1 MGRDNRREDD
11 SIQSFK
17 FLWAAYERKYW
28 FWEVVE
34 MGRKLI
40 LAGVMVVVV
49 EGSTL
54 QIAIGLLVC
63 FLSFGGYTAWQ
74 PYEEQSDDNLQM
86 FCQLQL
92 FSTLLCGLLLKVNR
106 RVTSSAALASAE
118 ANDDETEA
126 IGIFLIVS
134 SVSVA
139 VACVVMGIMD
149 AVKEFCP
156 RRRGVEA
163 GAKVTPNVLMGAL
176 TQYVEKEGGIE
187 DEVEMLR
194 RQLAAKDAEIERLK
208 MNA

>member
-1 MGRDNRREDD
+1 MWG
-11 SIQSFK
+11 
-17 FLWAAYERKYW
+17 AYERKYW

-34 MGRKLI
+34 MGRKLM

-139 VACVVMGIMD
+139 VA
-149 AVKEFCP
+149 
-156 RRRGVEA
+156 
-163 GAKVTPNVLMGAL
+163 
-176 TQYVEKEGGIE
+176 
-187 DEVEMLR
+187 
-194 RQLAAKDAEIERLK
+194 
-208 MNA
+208 